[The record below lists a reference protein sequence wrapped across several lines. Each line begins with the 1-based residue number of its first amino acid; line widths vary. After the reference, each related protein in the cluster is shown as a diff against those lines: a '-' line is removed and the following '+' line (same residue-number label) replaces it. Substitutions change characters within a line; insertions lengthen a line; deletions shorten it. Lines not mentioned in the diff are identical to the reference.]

1 MKLTLIL
8 CLLGLWQSSYAGELS
23 VIDVRR
29 NITLSEED
37 PIYKDFYLSGGTETG
52 LKRNMVVTAVRKLNI
67 RDASGANSFGEI
79 QVPVG
84 QLKIIAVYDKIAVA
98 REFTLLSRDELPML
112 EQIGIMNGDRIDLK
126 GSFMDTSKPKK
137 RKVSEMSPVDNS
149 LTAATT
155 VRLRPQPS
163 SPLASLPSPVTPT
176 NAAPSEGTSP
186 LTNPSVASAAAEP
199 AAPAAILATAPP
211 TPGEKLE
218 KVGDS
223 GNTSTHE

>member
-8 CLLGLWQSSYAGELS
+8 CLLGLWQNSYAGELS

-29 NITLSEED
+29 NITLSDED
-37 PIYKDFYLSGGTETG
+37 TVYKDFYLSGGTETG

-112 EQIGIMNGDRIDLK
+112 EQIGIMNGDRIDIK

-155 VRLRPQPS
+155 VSLTPAPPQTPAPVAVTAPA
-163 SPLASLPSPVTPT
+163 PLPTTAATTTTTPP
-176 NAAPSEGTSP
+176 A
-186 LTNPSVASAAAEP
+186 LTNPQVASAATAAEP
-199 AAPAAILATAPP
+199 
-211 TPGEKLE
+211 
-218 KVGDS
+218 
-223 GNTSTHE
+223 

>member
-29 NITLSEED
+29 NITLSEDD
-37 PIYKDFYLSGGTETG
+37 PVYKDFYLSGGTETG

-112 EQIGIMNGDRIDLK
+112 EQIGIMNGDRIDIK
-126 GSFMDTSKPKK
+126 GSFIDTSKPKK

-155 VRLRPQPS
+155 VS
-163 SPLASLPSPVTPT
+163 LAPAPPTTPAPVAV
-176 NAAPSEGTSP
+176 AAPLPTTATTSTTP
-186 LTNPSVASAAAEP
+186 PALTNPQVASAAGPAEP
-199 AAPAAILATAPP
+199 
-211 TPGEKLE
+211 
-218 KVGDS
+218 
-223 GNTSTHE
+223 